1 MVQELFGIPTA
12 ELVEMFLR
20 ILLATIFL
28 VFLILVSK
36 WQKMGMGRA
45 YIISFTRGFIQLILV
60 AFILEII
67 FDLEELTLLIIA
79 LVVMSLLA
87 AQSSAQQFPGYP
99 NVLIIQAMS
108 ITVSSIVVMGIS
120 STIGIIDL
128 VGEFVIPMGGMV
140 ISNAM
145 VISGIVLERIF
156 SDISKQ
162 KGQIEAALSL
172 GASVNQACQPILRE
186 AFRAGVLPSTNRV
199 AILGIVSIPGLM
211 SGMIIGGMEPIIAAI
226 YQIIIFL
233 MILAAGVIAELIAG
247 YYFVKQLFTKQYQLK
262 YEYFEVS

>member
-1 MVQELFGIPTA
+1 MVLEIFGTLIPA
-12 ELVEMFLR
+12 EIEDMLSR
-20 ILLATIFL
+20 ILLAFIFLIFL
-28 VFLILVSK
+28 VLISR
-36 WQKMGMGRA
+36 WQALRMGRS
-45 YIISFTRGFIQLILV
+45 YIIAFTRGFIQLILV

-67 FDLEELTLLIIA
+67 FDLEELVLLLIA

-87 AQSSAQQFPGYP
+87 AQSSAQRFPDYP
-99 NVLIIQAMS
+99 NILIIQAMS
-108 ITVSSIVVMGIS
+108 ITVSSIIVMGIS

-128 VGEFVIPMGGMV
+128 KGEFVIPMGGMV
-140 ISNAM
+140 ISNSM

-172 GASVNQACQPILRE
+172 GASVNQACKPILRD
-186 AFRAGVLPSTNRV
+186 AFRAGVLPTTNRV

-211 SGMIIGGMEPIIAAI
+211 SGMIIGGMNPTLAAI

-233 MILAAGVIAELIAG
+233 MILAAGMMAELIAG
-247 YYFVKQLFTKQYQLK
+247 YYFIKQLFTKQIQLK
-262 YEYFEVS
+262 YEYFVS